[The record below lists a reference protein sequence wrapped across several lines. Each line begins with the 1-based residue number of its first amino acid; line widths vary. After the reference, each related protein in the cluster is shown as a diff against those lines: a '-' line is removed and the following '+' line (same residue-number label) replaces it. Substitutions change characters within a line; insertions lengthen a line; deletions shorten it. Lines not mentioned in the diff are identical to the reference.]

1 MSEPNLAAGQESTP
15 EELQSGEDQERQTLL
30 AELEHLRSLEHNRLE
45 RISLLEQALDQA
57 LTSLDDLKRQM
68 RDQQIL
74 ENQLAATEDFS
85 HVQQQA
91 IAKLKLQLTQQQQV
105 LEARI
110 AEAQAQNQTF
120 QELLTATEAI
130 AQSQQVELERLRAQI
145 VQDRSEVQVQQKRL
159 EKQLGDLQMA
169 LEEQQQH
176 VLDRESQAL
185 AARTHAAS
193 LEVQL
198 AEAQQQIESLYTNLS
213 HRQTAF
219 SQLETRLD
227 QAYLALEEHQD
238 LLRHTHEAEAL
249 VAEQHIAIATLQ
261 QDLVTAHGKIE
272 ELETQVA
279 KQVMLQAKL
288 QHACQELEAERDRYQ
303 TRVAGLE
310 QQAAEMQEQ
319 ILKQAR
325 QGHEYETAIQHWKDR
340 CSESQRQA
348 LQLKERL
355 EKLAVARSE
364 DLSELLMAVPEP
376 EPQEPTF
383 TEITEPVIAN
393 PTAPAQFGR
402 NLKVDLPAF
411 LARRRN

>member
-1 MSEPNLAAGQESTP
+1 MSEPNLAADQESTP
-15 EELQSGEDQERQTLL
+15 EEFQPSWDQERQTLL
-30 AELEHLRSLEHNRLE
+30 AELEQLRSLEHHRLE

-57 LTSLDDLKRQM
+57 LTSLDDLKLQM
-68 RDQQIL
+68 RDQQVL

-91 IAKLKLQLTQQQQV
+91 ITKLKLQLTQQQQV

-110 AEAQAQNQTF
+110 AEAQVQNQTF

-130 AQSQQVELERLRAQI
+130 AQTQQAELERLRAQI

-159 EKQLGDLQMA
+159 EKQLGDLQVS

-185 AARTHAAS
+185 AARTHAAT

-198 AEAQQQIESLYTNLS
+198 AEAQQQIESLYTHLS

-219 SQLETRLD
+219 SQLETQLD
-227 QAYLALEEHQD
+227 QAYLALEEYQG

-249 VAEQHIAIATLQ
+249 VAEQHSAIATLQ

-288 QHACQELEAERDRYQ
+288 QHACQELEAERDRYH
-303 TRVAGLE
+303 TRVSELE

-325 QGHEYETAIQHWKDR
+325 QGHEYETAVQHWKDR

-355 EKLAVARSE
+355 EKIAVARSE
-364 DLSELLMAVPEP
+364 DLAKLLTAELELPEP
-376 EPQEPTF
+376 TL
-383 TEITEPVIAN
+383 TETTEPIIAK
-393 PTAPAQFGR
+393 PTTPTQFGR